1 MSKTQRF
8 RLPSPEDDNLLVRN
22 VGSWSADKHHFLER
36 YLYAFT
42 TSMQSKWGSL
52 HYIDLFAG
60 PGVERVRN
68 GGLNWGS
75 PLIAAQM
82 PRQFDAL
89 HLCDIDA
96 PACDALRQRLTRFPQ
111 PRPPQVIEG
120 DANSAVA
127 DVLQEIPLNSLSVAF
142 LDPTGLHL
150 HFETLRHLS
159 QRRVDLI
166 VYFPDYLDA
175 LRNIDIYVPDQA
187 SNLDKTLGTSAWR
200 SLLLPLPA
208 TQRLHR
214 LNDLY
219 IQQIKTLGYEYFDFC
234 RIDRPDGHPLYR
246 LIFCA
251 RHPLAQQ
258 IWRGTSQI
266 ARNGQMSLDF

>member
-1 MSKTQRF
+1 
-8 RLPSPEDDNLLVRN
+8 
-22 VGSWSADKHHFLER
+22 
-36 YLYAFT
+36 
-42 TSMQSKWGSL
+42 MQSKWGSL

-60 PGVERVRN
+60 PGMERVRN

-82 PRQFDAL
+82 PRRFDTL

-111 PRPPQVIEG
+111 PHPPQPIEG
-120 DANSAVA
+120 DANRVVA
-127 DVLQEIPLNSLSVAF
+127 DVLQQIPSNSLSVAF

-150 HFETLRHLS
+150 HFETLRLLS
-159 QRRVDLI
+159 QRRADLI

-208 TQRLHR
+208 TPRLHR

-219 IQQIKTLGYEYFDFC
+219 IQQIKTLGYEHFDFR
-234 RIDRPDGHPLYR
+234 RILRPDNHPLYR
-246 LIFCA
+246 LIFCS
-251 RHPLAQQ
+251 RSQKAQK
-258 IWRGTSQI
+258 IWLGTSQI
-266 ARNGQMSLDF
+266 ERNGQMSLDF